1 MIQTCCYQS
10 LIYIVLTVWTVCK
23 HIEGVDHIE
32 IPEPNKENDNT
43 IKDITD
49 TAQPDYLL

>member
-1 MIQTCCYQS
+1 MINPLLIIFILFS
-10 LIYIVLTVWTVCK
+10 LFRPFVNTD
-23 HIEGVDHIE
+23 EGVDHIE
-32 IPEPNKENDNT
+32 IAQPNKENDNT